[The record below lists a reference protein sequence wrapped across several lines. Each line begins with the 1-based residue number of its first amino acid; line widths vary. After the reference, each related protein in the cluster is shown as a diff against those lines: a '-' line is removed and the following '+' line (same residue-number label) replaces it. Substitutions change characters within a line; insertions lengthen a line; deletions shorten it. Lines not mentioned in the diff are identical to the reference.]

1 MKFNPFSMFN
11 DQSNALAKEA
21 KPMARPAL
29 TEKMLSDTRSRV
41 RSQPFAG
48 KGIFSIEQLENDAII
63 ALWNECVAAEREAE
77 AMTLKTVAPASTTT
91 AKAG

>member
-1 MKFNPFSMFN
+1 
-11 DQSNALAKEA
+11 
-21 KPMARPAL
+21 MARPAL

-77 AMTLKTVAPASTTT
+77 AMTLKTVAPAPAAP